1 MDLLREWL
9 GWGIFHRTVNRT
21 GTSLSADTEDFAQKM
36 QRKDELLPG
45 QCQTGKAHRTPP
57 GQQDPAAAGGWSPAK
72 HLCLGI
78 RIYKH

>member
-1 MDLLREWL
+1 MDLLREQL

-45 QCQTGKAHRTPP
+45 QCQMGKAHRTPP